1 MQATGMSKS
10 GLKQESR
17 VGQRKRKRMSLSLK
31 ATAVFKTPGR
41 EETFMAKLALKPVV
55 TNDIAYLKNYA
66 CVEPKEKM
74 AIFVQHQVTEPKE
87 KIYRV
92 PGCLQLIPEG

>member
-1 MQATGMSKS
+1 
-10 GLKQESR
+10 
-17 VGQRKRKRMSLSLK
+17 MSLSLK

-74 AIFVQHQVTEPKE
+74 AIFV
-87 KIYRV
+87 
-92 PGCLQLIPEG
+92 